1 MTTSAA
7 PRYIARLVLH
17 KEVSRM
23 SKKAYQAPVIRAVG
37 SLQELTLLT
46 QKQDNNTPD
55 GFAFHGIILT
65 S

>member
-1 MTTSAA
+1 M
-7 PRYIARLVLH
+7 
-17 KEVSRM
+17 SR
-23 SKKAYQAPVIRAVG
+23 KAYQAPVVRVVG
-37 SLQELTLLT
+37 SLHDLTLLT

>member
-1 MTTSAA
+1 MPRKTYEA
-7 PRYIARLVLH
+7 PMVRV
-17 KEVSRM
+17 
-23 SKKAYQAPVIRAVG
+23 VG
-37 SLQELTLLT
+37 SLNELTLLT

>member
-1 MTTSAA
+1 
-7 PRYIARLVLH
+7 
-17 KEVSRM
+17 M
-23 SKKAYQAPVIRAVG
+23 SKKAYQTPVIRAVG

>member
-1 MTTSAA
+1 M
-7 PRYIARLVLH
+7 P
-17 KEVSRM
+17 
-23 SKKAYQAPVIRAVG
+23 KKAYEAPAIELVG
-37 SLQELTLLT
+37 SLHELTQLT

>member
-1 MTTSAA
+1 
-7 PRYIARLVLH
+7 
-17 KEVSRM
+17 M
-23 SKKAYQAPVIRAVG
+23 SKKAYQAPVVRVVG
-37 SLQELTLLT
+37 SLHDLTLLT